1 MSGATRCDEV
11 AAEAGLGER
20 RRLYR
25 TSRRIGDG
33 VGKWGLGL
41 PGILVF
47 AASGWTWWGAVLA
60 VAAVAAAAV
69 AYQKVPPRSGLVA
82 VARYQG
88 GLVLHHAGGDF
99 RALPWDAIESY
110 EYIPSRMEFRGN
122 LSVEH
127 FGRVLIL
134 ARGRET
140 PFVVSKLA
148 GRYEP
153 GLAEAI
159 RAGLLPR
166 YTAPLHERFE
176 EEGHVL
182 FGTVLAV
189 LPAGLLLDPDDDHP
203 TAPLPW
209 SDLQD
214 ISAEDTREL
223 RITERTGPGRGG
235 RVVTRV
241 LTDADVVAAFVRE
254 TRAKLLAEQRPE

>member
-60 VAAVAAAAV
+60 VAAVVAAAW
-69 AYQKVPPRSGLVA
+69 AYKNVPPRAGLVA
-82 VARYQG
+82 VARYEG

-99 RALPWDAIESY
+99 RALPWEAIESY

-122 LSVEH
+122 LSIEH
-127 FGRVLIL
+127 FGRVVIL

-159 RAGLLPR
+159 RAGLMPR
-166 YTAPLHERFE
+166 CTAPLHERFE
-176 EEGHVL
+176 EEGHVV

-189 LPAGLLLDPDDDHP
+189 LPAGLLLDPGSNRHA
-203 TAPLPW
+203 APLPW

-214 ISAEDTREL
+214 VTAEDTREL
-223 RITERTGPGRGG
+223 RITARTESGPGG

-241 LTDADVVAAFVRE
+241 LTDADVVAAFLRE
-254 TRAKLLAEQRPE
+254 TREKLLPEQHAE